1 MSPPAHQSPI
11 AGSDRGKNC
20 GWAGGRRVEEY
31 GTSSWRVGWRKEAGG
46 QDSQGAGGRGRR
58 RRQEQGKEAGG
69 RVGQEGASKKMARS
83 CFSDISNAFISASV
97 RAGGQW
103 GSPRLSDWPT
113 ERGKLSL
120 VDTERGGHSL
130 VDTERGKLSL
140 VEPGSGRAQ
149 ATDCRSCRYLIV
161 K

>member
-1 MSPPAHQSPI
+1 MAGLED
-11 AGSDRGKNC
+11 AGSRNTGRLL
-20 GWAGGRRVEEY
+20 GGLVGGRRQEGRTAKEQ
-31 GTSSWRVGWRKEAGG
+31 EAGE
-46 QDSQGAGGRGRR
+46 GGGGRSRGRR
-58 RRQEQGKEAGG
+58 QGGGWDRR
-69 RVGQEGASKKMARS
+69 GASKKMARS